1 MWVKEDQI
9 EIPGEKFGS
18 IEGPDLSLENKEFV
32 AILNINNLEKVS
44 TQHFIIPAFHF
55 LCFSFSMHIFE
66 Q

>member
-18 IEGPDLSLENKEFV
+18 IKGPDLSLENKEFV

-44 TQHFIIPAFHF
+44 TSPVRYGPF
-55 LCFSFSMHIFE
+55 
-66 Q
+66 